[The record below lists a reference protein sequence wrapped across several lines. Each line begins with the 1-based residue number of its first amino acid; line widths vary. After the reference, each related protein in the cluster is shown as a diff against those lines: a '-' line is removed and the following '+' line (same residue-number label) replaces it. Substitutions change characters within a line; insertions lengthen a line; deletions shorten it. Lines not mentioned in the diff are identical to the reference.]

1 MITVS
6 IFRYHYS
13 RDTLGLDSL
22 TQCEA
27 FLEPDDTISSG
38 IWGVYN
44 HLGEKLRGCLS
55 KSSELQERDEE
66 GDIYGDV
73 SYQAGKF
80 ELGWPNYAFFF
91 WFLTPA
97 NTQMVKIRT
106 FYFLFLRIAKA
117 KHRLPRKPD
126 PQILCDPIRIGR

>member
-80 ELGWPNYAFFF
+80 ELGWANYTFFSVSD
-91 WFLTPA
+91 TCKYK
-97 NTQMVKIRT
+97 MVKIRT
-106 FYFLFLRIAKA
+106 FYFLLLRIAKA
-117 KHRLPRKPD
+117 KRRLPRKPD
-126 PQILCDPIRIGR
+126 PQVLCDPIRIGC